1 MNRDFGPLLAWSS
14 PRSNPRSTLL
24 WWTGFAFSFVVV
36 ILITANIFPN
46 YQPSFP
52 NDKSDE
58 LQYHTVPLTY
68 LPPLGLG
75 TWQLP
80 KSKAAKIVKVALN
93 KGYRNI
99 DAAMIYGE

>member
-1 MNRDFGPLLAWSS
+1 MNRNFGPLLAWSS
-14 PRSNPRSTLL
+14 PRSNSRSSLL
-24 WWTGFAFSFVVV
+24 RWTCVAFSFIIVT
-36 ILITANIFPN
+36 LITVTVFRN

-52 NDKSDE
+52 DSKSDE
-58 LQYHTVPLTY
+58 LQYHTLTY

-80 KSKAAKIVKVALN
+80 KSKAAKIVKVALE
-93 KGYRNI
+93 KGYRHI